1 MKHRDQKQ
9 LAEERVNLA
18 HASIA
23 LLIIEGSQDRNSN
36 WAGTWRQELMQRPQ
50 RGAAYWLAPGGL
62 LSLLPYK
69 AQNYQPK
76 GGPIHN

>member
-36 WAGTWRQELMQRPQ
+36 WAGTWRQELMQRP
-50 RGAAYWLAPGGL
+50 
-62 LSLLPYK
+62 
-69 AQNYQPK
+69 
-76 GGPIHN
+76 